1 MMQAERPLEQEPDMP
16 ATDKQASADGAT
28 AVALTKRF
36 APLVVI
42 IAGLVFGYVRGWHE
56 YLSLGMLVESREM
69 LRAFV
74 DSNFAM
80 AAVGYVL
87 VYIAAVAFS
96 FPGASFLT
104 IGGGF
109 MFGWFVGG
117 LLTAIAAPVGAT
129 IIYLVARSAVGDFLV
144 DMMKRKAGPRIRQ
157 LAEGFEEDAFNY
169 LLSIRLA
176 PIFPFWVINIAP
188 AIFNVPLGTY
198 IAATTIGIL
207 PGTFAYAFLGE
218 GIDSVIAAQEAAG
231 DELGIADLVTPEI
244 TAAFALLALV
254 SLIPTIIKKIRAA
267 RR

>member
-1 MMQAERPLEQEPDMP
+1 MP
-16 ATDKQASADGAT
+16 AADKQAEAAGTNT
-28 AVALTKRF
+28 AAMIRRF
-36 APLVVI
+36 APVAVI
-42 IAGLVFGYVRGWHE
+42 VAGLVFGYLRGWHE

-74 DSNFAM
+74 DGNFAM

-87 VYIAAVAFS
+87 IYIVAVAFS
-96 FPGASFLT
+96 FPGASLLT

-109 MFGWFVGG
+109 MFGWFVAGV
-117 LLTAIAAPVGAT
+117 LTAIAAPIGAT

-157 LAEGFEEDAFNY
+157 LAEGFEEDAFSY

-198 IAATTIGIL
+198 IAATVIGIL

-231 DELGIADLVTPEI
+231 DELSVGDLVTPEI
-244 TAAFALLALV
+244 TAAFVVLAVV
-254 SLIPTIIKKIRAA
+254 SLIPTIVKKFRAA

>member
-1 MMQAERPLEQEPDMP
+1 MP
-16 ATDKQASADGAT
+16 AADKQAEAAGTNT
-28 AVALTKRF
+28 AAMIRRF
-36 APLVVI
+36 APVAVI
-42 IAGLVFGYVRGWHE
+42 VAGLVFGYLRGWHE

-74 DSNFAM
+74 DGNFAM
-80 AAVGYVL
+80 AAIGYVL
-87 VYIAAVAFS
+87 IYIVAVAFS
-96 FPGASFLT
+96 FPGASLLT

-109 MFGWFVGG
+109 MFGWFVAGV
-117 LLTAIAAPVGAT
+117 LTAIAAPIGAT

-157 LAEGFEEDAFNY
+157 LAEGFEEDAFSY

-198 IAATTIGIL
+198 FAATVIGIL

-231 DELGIADLVTPEI
+231 DELSVGDLVTPEI
-244 TAAFALLALV
+244 TAAFVLLAVV
-254 SLIPTIIKKIRAA
+254 SLIPTIVKKIRAA

>member
-1 MMQAERPLEQEPDMP
+1 MP
-16 ATDKQASADGAT
+16 AADKQAEAAGTST
-28 AVALTKRF
+28 AALVKRF
-36 APLVVI
+36 APVAVI
-42 IAGLVFGYVRGWHE
+42 VAGLIFGYLRGWHE

-74 DSNFAM
+74 EGNFAM
-80 AAVGYVL
+80 AAIGYVL
-87 VYIAAVAFS
+87 IYIVAVAFS

-109 MFGWFVGG
+109 MFGWFIAGI
-117 LLTAIAAPVGAT
+117 LTAIAAPIGAT
-129 IIYLVARSAVGDFLV
+129 IIYLVARSAVGNFLI

-157 LAEGFEEDAFNY
+157 LAEGFEEDAFSY

-198 IAATTIGIL
+198 FAATVIGIL

-218 GIDSVIAAQEAAG
+218 GIDSVIAAQQAAG
-231 DELGIADLVTPEI
+231 DELSIGDLVTPEI
-244 TAAFALLALV
+244 TAAFVLLAVV
-254 SLIPTIIKKIRAA
+254 SLIPTIVKKIRAA